1 MASSRPNEKK
11 SRTSLSLEEKLHMIR
26 LSESGMS
33 NTEIGR
39 RLGIVR
45 QTVSQVI
52 MSKEKFLKEVRNAT
66 PTNTKRI
73 RQRCSL
79 IADMEKILTVWIE
92 DQTSRNIP
100 LSQDIIQFKALALFN
115 TMKAKRGQ
123 EASEEK
129 FEASRGWFMRFKERS
144 QLRNVRVKGE
154 AASADAGAAAAYP
167 SELGDIIDEG
177 GYTSQQIFNI
187 DETGLYWKK
196 MPSRS
201 FIAKEER
208 SMPGFKVSK
217 ERLTLLLGANA
228 AGDFKLKPMLIY
240 RSENPRALK
249 NYTKSTLP
257 VLYRWNQAAW
267 MTAHLFTSWFTDY
280 FKPTVEAYCAENKI
294 PFKILLTMD
303 NAPCHPRAVAGMYKE
318 INVVFLPANTSCLLQ
333 PMDQGVI
340 STFKSYYLRNTL
352 RMAITAIDKD
362 TSERDGKNK
371 LKDFWKGYSILD
383 AIKNNCDS
391 WEEISRGTLTG
402 AWNALTPSL
411 PHNWEGTEASLK
423 EVTEDVISMA
433 RELELEVEQEDVTE
447 MLQSHDKPLTDE
459 ELFLIDEQRRSF
471 REVEHI
477 RHTVDA
483 HQAEMTTKDLQR
495 YIELVDEAAAGFERI
510 DPNFERSSTVSKM
523 LSSSISCYKEI
534 HRERKRRSLQQVSL
548 LRYLSNLPQLS
559 QSSSIR
565 ADDIEQPSTS
575 KQGPVLRKLPR
586 LLDSSDSE

>member
-1 MASSRPNEKK
+1 
-11 SRTSLSLEEKLHMIR
+11 
-26 LSESGMS
+26 
-33 NTEIGR
+33 
-39 RLGIVR
+39 
-45 QTVSQVI
+45 
-52 MSKEKFLKEVRNAT
+52 
-66 PTNTKRI
+66 
-73 RQRCSL
+73 
-79 IADMEKILTVWIE
+79 
-92 DQTSRNIP
+92 
-100 LSQDIIQFKALALFN
+100 
-115 TMKAKRGQ
+115 
-123 EASEEK
+123 
-129 FEASRGWFMRFKERS
+129 
-144 QLRNVRVKGE
+144 
-154 AASADAGAAAAYP
+154 
-167 SELGDIIDEG
+167 
-177 GYTSQQIFNI
+177 
-187 DETGLYWKK
+187 

-383 AIKNNCDS
+383 AIKNIRDS

-471 REVEHI
+471 REVQHI

-510 DPNFERSSTVSKM
+510 DPKKF
-523 LSSSISCYKEI
+523 
-534 HRERKRRSLQQVSL
+534 
-548 LRYLSNLPQLS
+548 
-559 QSSSIR
+559 
-565 ADDIEQPSTS
+565 
-575 KQGPVLRKLPR
+575 
-586 LLDSSDSE
+586 